1 MSLEVRL
8 AELELLVARLTSDNE
23 ALRVENAML
32 RAENDTLRAEV
43 AALKSKGSKHSGNS
57 SMPPSRDP
65 AGERQRQS
73 VERQAR
79 KQRRNGGTVRR
90 AGGQPGAVG
99 TTLTMTDTPDHVEI
113 HTPDVCGGCGKALDD
128 TDPVG
133 VQRRQVIDVPPVVP
147 VITEHRAL
155 TKICRCCA
163 TSNTGRFPDSVR
175 APISYGPRVR
185 AFVVYL
191 LARQHLPIERC
202 RETVRDMCGITMSTG
217 TIDAIYTDAAHRLAG
232 FITTLTA
239 MLRAMTVIHV
249 DETSDRVG
257 TQTCWMH
264 VVSTR
269 MLTLIHA
276 STTRGI
282 QAVHDAGVLAGYTGV
297 IIHDRLAMYWQFSR
311 ARHQACGAHLI
322 RDLAH
327 VADVATQRVWA
338 TAMSGLLVEI
348 NDACDHARTSGL
360 KALAPQRQRLFA
372 ARYDQIVGD
381 AHTAN
386 PPPVSGRKQNRLER
400 DSHNLATAF
409 TTHRAAILRFMYNL
423 DVGFT
428 NNQAERDLRPVKIH
442 RKISSCFRR
451 IEGAQRFAIVRS
463 YLSTTRKHD
472 IPAINALTDLFNN
485 QPWLPTAT

>member
-1 MSLEVRL
+1 MSLGARL
-8 AELELLVARLTSDNE
+8 AELELLVAQLTSDNE
-23 ALRVENAML
+23 ILRVENSTL
-32 RAENDTLRAEV
+32 RAENDTLRAEIV
-43 AALKSKGSKHSGNS
+43 ALKSKGSKHSGNS
-57 SMPPSRDP
+57 SMPPSRDQ

-73 VERQAR
+73 VERQAS

-90 AGGQPGAVG
+90 AGGQPGATG
-99 TTLTMTDTPDHVEI
+99 TTLTMTDTPDQIEI
-113 HTPDVCGGCGKALDD
+113 HTPDVCGGCGNTLDGV
-128 TDPVG
+128 DPVR
-133 VQRRQVIDVPPVVP
+133 VQRRQVVDVPPVVP
-147 VITEHRAL
+147 VVTEHQVL
-155 TKICRCCA
+155 TKVCPCCQTT
-163 TSNTGRFPDSVR
+163 TSGDFPDHVR

-202 RETVRDMCGITMSTG
+202 RETVRDMCGIRMSTG
-217 TIDAIYTDAAHRLAG
+217 TIDAIYTDAARRLAG
-232 FITTLTA
+232 FITTLTTA
-239 MLRAMTVIHV
+239 LRAMAVIHV

-276 STTRGI
+276 STTRGV
-282 QAVHDAGVLAGYTGV
+282 QAVHDAGVLAGYTG
-297 IIHDRLAMYWQFSR
+297 IIVHDRLAMYWQFTR

-327 VADVATQRVWA
+327 VAEVATQKMWA
-338 TAMSGLLVEI
+338 TAMSRLLVEI
-348 NDACDHARTSGL
+348 NDACDDARTRRL
-360 KALAPQRQRLFA
+360 KTVAPQQQRQFA
-372 ARYDQIVGD
+372 ARYDQIVTD

-386 PPPVSGRKQNRLER
+386 PPPASGRKRNRLER

-409 TTHRAAILRFMYNL
+409 TTHRAPILRFMYNL
-423 DVGFT
+423 ESSFT

-442 RKISSCFRR
+442 RKISSCFRQ
-451 IEGAQRFAIVRS
+451 IEGAQRFATVRS
-463 YLSTTRKHD
+463 YLSTTRKND

-485 QPWLPTAT
+485 QPWLPTAA